1 MNFLYSSFN
10 RVLCAVI
17 LTFFIAACKLGDDH
31 RYNDW
36 TVTGGSK
43 EAIRYS
49 SLNEIDSSNVNQLK
63 IVWEYHSGDADTA
76 KHSQIQCN
84 PIIVKGV
91 MYVTSPKLRLIALD
105 AATGNEK
112 WVFDPVTINKN
123 KEFNNFI
130 LNNNRGV
137 TYWEDADD
145 KRILYT
151 AGSMIYEVNALNG
164 KMITSFGN
172 GGRIDLHEGLGRDVK
187 ELYVAATSP
196 GIIYK
201 DLYILG
207 SRVDE
212 GPAAAPGHI
221 RAYNV
226 RTGQLK
232 WIFHTIPQP
241 GEFGYDTW
249 EDPEAWKH
257 IGGANSWSGFS
268 LDEQRGILFAPTG
281 SASFDFYG
289 GKRKGSNLFANCL
302 LALDAA
308 TGKRIWHFQFM
319 HHDVWDKDLPTPP
332 ALVTLNKD
340 GKQIDAVAQPT
351 KNGMLYLF
359 ERATGKPIY
368 PIDEILVDDKTEMP
382 GEKLWPTQP
391 VPQTPKPFVRQTFT
405 ANDINPYLPDS
416 SINKLKKDLMGYRY
430 GNMFL
435 PPGKHTSV
443 VFPGYDGG
451 AEWGGPT
458 FDPETGYLYINANE
472 MAWLLTLI
480 ETNSGA
486 PKKENNLQAGQ
497 RLYRQ
502 YCMACHGPD
511 RKGSGNNPSIIETNK
526 KFGADSLLTLINNG
540 RRMMPAQKQLD
551 EAEKKVIISFIL
563 DIKTQYQKI
572 FIAPPKPVD
581 SFRNLPYTIT
591 GYNKFLSPE
600 GFPAIRPP
608 WGSLTAINLNSGEA
622 VWKTPLGE
630 YPELKAKG
638 IPPTGTENY
647 GGSVVTAGGLL
658 FIAAASDGKIRA
670 FNKYNGKL
678 LWEYQL
684 PVPGFATPAM
694 YELNGKQYLVIAC
707 GGGKLGKKS
716 GDSYVAFSLPEKN

>member
-17 LTFFIAACKLGDDH
+17 LTFFIAACKLGDEH

-172 GGRIDLHEGLGRDVK
+172 NGRIDLHDGLGRDVK

-221 RAYNV
+221 RAYDV

-359 ERATGKPIY
+359 ERATGKPVY

-391 VPQTPKPFVRQTFT
+391 VPQTPKPFVRQAFT
-405 ANDINPYLPDS
+405 AKDINPYLPDS

-451 AEWGGPT
+451 AEWGGPS

-480 ETNSGA
+480 ETNTA
-486 PKKENNLQAGQ
+486 VPKKENYLQAGQ
-497 RLYRQ
+497 RLYKQ
-502 YCMACHGPD
+502 YCMSCHGPD
-511 RKGSGNNPSIIETNK
+511 RKGSGNNPSILETYK
-526 KFGADSLLTLINNG
+526 KYGADSLLTLINNG

-563 DIKTQYQKI
+563 DIKTQYQKR

-670 FNKYNGKL
+670 FNKYNGTL